1 MTTPAVTAL
10 TGIVPVAVAGGVA
23 LNITDRAL
31 GNRREVR
38 GPVPAQKKARSMS
51 EGERLKIVKAAF
63 RLRLT
68 TAQARQFTKNTGR
81 KLPTLAQAKK
91 TMNEV
96 RRLQQSRLGGQSFH
110 NRRRGL

>member
-10 TGIVPVAVAGGVA
+10 AGIVPVAVAGGVA
-23 LNITDRAL
+23 LGITERAL
-31 GNRREVR
+31 GKDRAPGRAPR
-38 GPVPAQKKARSMS
+38 ARSMS
-51 EGERLKIVKAAF
+51 KGERLEIVKAAF

-68 TAQARQFTKNTGR
+68 ATQARQFTKQTGR

-91 TMNEV
+91 TMGEV

-110 NRRRGL
+110 NRRGL

>member
-23 LNITDRAL
+23 LGITERAL
-31 GNRREVR
+31 GNRREAR
-38 GPVPAQKKARSMS
+38 AAPAPRARSMS
-51 EGERLKIVKAAF
+51 KGERLEIVKAAF

-68 TAQARQFTKNTGR
+68 PTQARQFTKQTGR

-91 TMNEV
+91 TMNQV
-96 RRLQQSRLGGQSFH
+96 RQLQQSQLGGKSFH